1 MFVFSFQCVLCQFH
15 QFQKLYLLLNVQQLF
30 SKFTLYKCWRLVLCP
45 PYSACSQWLASQ
57 SFTHP
62 SYFVE
67 ICTRIKRIEYQA
79 VRSQITMCSWE
90 WQRREVR
97 ELCQHTGGPLF
108 FLFSLTNFKSW
119 TCFWEGKSGTVS
131 VHWHCVS
138 TLVPPV
144 YPFSLNDTHSRTY
157 WISVNRGCGVWSIK
171 SLNLH
176 RYLSMHYNQETS
188 HIFAYELITS
198 KPSSTTCILLNVG
211 LPNGKCVETHSI
223 RNAPFHKLPLLQR
236 DRGVKRHS
244 NFLSPPAP
252 LFPLT

>member
-15 QFQKLYLLLNVQQLF
+15 QFQKWDLLLNVLQLF
-30 SKFTLYKCWRLVLCP
+30 NKFTLYKCWQLVLCP

-79 VRSQITMCSWE
+79 VRSQITMCNWE
-90 WQRREVR
+90 WLRREVR
-97 ELCQHTGGPLF
+97 ELCQHTGA
-108 FLFSLTNFKSW
+108 
-119 TCFWEGKSGTVS
+119 
-131 VHWHCVS
+131 
-138 TLVPPV
+138 PV

-157 WISVNRGCGVWSIK
+157 WISVNRGCGVWKIK
-171 SLNLH
+171 SLDLH

-188 HIFAYELITS
+188 HIFVTS
-198 KPSSTTCILLNVG
+198 KTSSTTCMLLYVG
-211 LPNGKCVETHSI
+211 LPNGKCVGKHPI
-223 RNAPFHKLPLLQR
+223 ANAPFHKLPLLQK

-252 LFPLT
+252 LFPLANKSQAQFSLSTIHLFMFCC